1 MRGVVVSEQTGTP
14 IPDVIVSAAPPGVNT
29 RTDTTG
35 VFRLVGLGSEEFEL
49 EFRRLGFSPLVLTVV
64 LEDSVQVGDLGV
76 VRLRPIA
83 TELEAIVVEAERDR
97 RLADVGFYD
106 RRRLGFGS
114 FVDRKAIEE
123 MNRER
128 LTDVI
133 KRMRGFIVTPNP
145 NYLRPLPPK
154 RSVFG
159 LIIEPSAGMDTRRY
173 IINSRRGSDC
183 AVLVFVDGVSV
194 GTTLDTDVDRYLHPL
209 AVQGIELYTG
219 AADLPVQFNKSGAEC
234 GVLVI
239 WTR

>member
-1 MRGVVVSEQTGTP
+1 M
-14 IPDVIVSAAPPGVNT
+14 IVSAAPPGVNT

>member
-1 MRGVVVSEQTGTP
+1 MSEQTGTP

-64 LEDSVQVGDLGV
+64 LEDSVQVGDLGLV
-76 VRLRPIA
+76 KLRPIA

-106 RRRLGFGS
+106 RRKLGFGS
-114 FVDRKAIEE
+114 FVDRDAIEE
-123 MNRER
+123 MNPGR
-128 LTDVI
+128 LTDII
-133 KRMRGFIVTPNP
+133 KRMRGFRVSPNH
-145 NYLRPLPPK
+145 NYMKSLPPK

-159 LIIEPSAGMDTRRY
+159 LIIEPSAGIDIRSY
-173 IINSRRGSDC
+173 IISSKRGSDC
-183 AVLVFVDGVSV
+183 APLVFVDGVSM

-219 AADLPVQFNKSGAEC
+219 AADLPVQLNKSGAEC